1 MPAKR
6 LPWFRFWIDATT
18 HGKVRQLDDATF
30 RTWVEMLDAAA
41 KQPRRG
47 RFESRVEAISILR
60 RPPKHIATLITAKLV
75 DEVDKELVMHDWD
88 EWQRW
93 RAEDANDDATPPD
106 HPPNGRANDSRTTR
120 EEHRN
125 GSAIR
130 VSAEGDTETEKE
142 LLPSLR
148 SGEPRLRVVGEPAPK
163 PTPKAT
169 PVGMLIDKV
178 RTLDPSLEIFGDRG
192 FVGSKL
198 KENPDANLDLI
209 AEAYVSFHHGEWPGS
224 KMLRE
229 SGALAWVI
237 GDLGGYVAWRKSRRQ
252 SHQSAVDRTGV
263 AN

>member
-1 MPAKR
+1 MIKR
-6 LPWFRFWIDATT
+6 RHSGRSTTSAARSRNARCRGETTAT
-18 HGKVRQLDDATF
+18 HQV
-30 RTWVEMLDAAA
+30 
-41 KQPRRG
+41 
-47 RFESRVEAISILR
+47 SRLTGG
-60 RPPKHIATLITAKLV
+60 IATLITAKLV

-163 PTPKAT
+163 PTPKRRRSACSSTRSGHSTPLWRSSAT
-169 PVGMLIDKV
+169 VALSA
-178 RTLDPSLEIFGDRG
+178 RS
-192 FVGSKL
+192 SK
-198 KENPDANLDLI
+198 KTPTPTSTSSPRPTCRSTTASGP
-209 AEAYVSFHHGEWPGS
+209 ARRCCARAGPWPG
-224 KMLRE
+224 
-229 SGALAWVI
+229 
-237 GDLGGYVAWRKSRRQ
+237 
-252 SHQSAVDRTGV
+252 
-263 AN
+263 